1 MPQRFSPLFRPLN
14 EVEEYTTF
22 PGNYLSL
29 SFTVGARTTLVIR
42 KTDKLSDVLSYQES
56 AAQHK
61 TGNGTYTEPY
71 LGIRRLLEFWTLIT

>member
-1 MPQRFSPLFRPLN
+1 MSACLSTGATTLSPLFRPLN
-14 EVEEYTTF
+14 EVEEFTTI

-61 TGNGTYTEPY
+61 TGIGTHPSPIGYSDTS
-71 LGIRRLLEFWTLIT
+71 